1 MDRQPHDHAPVR
13 DIRFDALD
21 DLPRRDQSLYLA
33 AVRRWQNCQE
43 EFAALMADAPDSALR
58 QRWDDWWNARARG
71 TAVSRWTRAI
81 ELFRAHFDAAAQTT
95 FAQGQLSAAQLQT
108 AQALINPA
116 QLPAQEPPLITER
129 LGGAQVSQDAQWAAA
144 LVITTV
150 SGPLLYLPARQPALL
165 AFDTR
170 AALQA
175 HLGLE
180 RLSQHT
186 TDSIAP
192 AIIIDS
198 PPADPLLEALTRWRS
213 HCLETPQAWSRQR
226 LVQVLF
232 AAPPLPGDFAVTDVE
247 DEERA
252 EPLFGSLNADLSLS
266 HRRNAIEQ
274 QRLAIESLLDDEQ
287 GVAQPERLAQLK
299 RCLDALDSA
308 EENARSA
315 AKALLE
321 RRPALRLLELRQR
334 PNADYDALHLARLAG
349 LRAEADVQRLLQQ
362 ISAVEQAWLQAVLDN
377 PKRADRNQAVM
388 VARLSLVSSP
398 TLGTTLD
405 GPLVITSETA
415 GNALLLYWPGSA
427 GGLQRFAS
435 LQALEHAVFK
445 LGAIDSEW
453 SLQLSPLSGDPFEYS
468 LQNQLYACEQRVAK
482 VLTDNPLPSHEQPRR
497 VELEKCLLETLD
509 SLGVPVHQAREQAYL
524 EVLEQQQ
531 THALAGHLPQ
541 WLSQASPVRRAS
553 LKTAVMAFIDAMK
566 NSHAL
571 LERDLPHRDDF
582 ARKRVEERLR
592 KDFSLKQGFSI
603 TLDLPD
609 STSWERTLIEGAA
622 PGTPQRNVLTAS
634 SQRSTLS
641 IAQLAPGNIDQ
652 PLWLRMTFMKVEV
665 IADSTTERE
674 ALLQGVTLPYLR
686 QLITDLDL
694 AGHYEGLIYRAFMGS
709 TSATAFANEHRREC
723 LTEPFR
729 QMLKMRGD
737 SALLQQ
743 QIQEDGWKILNTA
756 IDADTAQAF
765 AANDQRIILRPVNL
779 TVGGPDTDDGPSS
792 LSGLTFIEEQVSGT
806 TLLYLPDSPDGQFFH
821 QRATLES
828 ARELLFN
835 LCLRPVMV
843 DYLAGRALKGDVA
856 HHVSRINQARRGN
869 FDALIGAGTAWPA
882 TTSLA
887 AHLLNAHMGRLIEA
901 HRASSRSNLALA
913 LERYALQG
921 GALFNYL
928 KMALGML
935 PFVGSAVAL
944 YDAWDSANLAAAAF
958 LRGEAGHGLTQL
970 ESVLLS
976 LIDAAMDI
984 LPGASS
990 SPGVARALT
999 RQRQVKALLTGTVGW
1014 QRSSMRKVKSRLDR
1028 FAGYEYEGAVSLE
1041 GLQPHSDGLNR
1052 NVYRHASGDFI
1063 LREGR
1068 IYQVRLVDRT
1078 MRLSGTRA
1086 RAYQQAIAL
1095 DEAGQWDTRFAL
1107 HGTLAGDGLAGGG
1120 NLLGHLADGLEPLWP
1135 AVIRRWLPRWLTD
1148 RAVEHQRRLGR
1159 TIDALSR
1166 QLDVQHRQGNAAL
1179 GEYQNADAATRRATV
1194 DAVDGKCAYDIE
1206 LATQRYEHA
1215 SQMLSVSHGN
1225 RRQNTLEVMS
1235 QSALVVVERS
1245 LHRSGLARDRCLD
1258 YLSDIGALNSQM
1270 LGLPAGSVRVALRLA
1285 RQMNQ
1290 IRTRLIQELRSID
1303 TIVANIE
1310 VWRQR
1315 IKTRADKAYVGQE
1328 LDKAN
1333 VSLSD
1338 NNRDYLKALNY
1349 LPMLTR
1355 YDRVFDSS
1363 WIYLHRRVARARA
1376 KVYDALHTQQDLP
1389 DVIANVHRRNQVL
1402 SECIEAYDEFSRD
1415 LIVWST
1421 GYGQHFDRL
1430 WIAPMLEQLT
1440 RMSNHA
1446 RHGIKNGIKQS
1457 ANARNS
1463 GKEIFETD
1471 GNRLMVGEKQ
1481 VDPLTRQTSFAT
1493 SGEDGRVEH
1502 WLPAS
1507 AGKYQRQLPPQP
1519 LQPDVI
1525 IDRQALLSE
1534 ARQRLAAQADYRR
1547 KVDGYARQN
1556 MSPADLDHMMTSEAA
1571 ELRARARRVDR
1582 VAAHDPLIAQLHA
1595 KADELVKIGRDLRIE
1610 KMLASTTPTEGYLH
1624 ELHELAP
1631 AGQPLI
1637 KIRKV
1642 GTLVE
1647 QGRRADGR
1655 LDFLQEFEVLN
1666 LTVDPPQPLWYAH
1679 FHFSSAKPLFNRFD
1693 KAHLKTPDQRDL
1705 GLKWQQKQASS
1716 GAAVDPI
1723 WRGPIGKPFAE
1734 LYFEPLFQT

>member
-13 DIRFDALD
+13 DIRFDSLD
-21 DLPRRDQSLYLA
+21 DLPRRDERLFLA
-33 AVRRWQNCQE
+33 AVQRWQDCRD
-43 EFAALMADAPDSALR
+43 EFAALMADAPDSAPR

-81 ELFRAHFDAAAQTT
+81 ELFRRHFDAAAQTT
-95 FAQGQLSAAQLQT
+95 FAQGQLSAAQMQSV
-108 AQALINPA
+108 QALMNPA
-116 QLPAQEPPLITER
+116 QLPAPLITER
-129 LGGAQVSQDAQWAAA
+129 LGGTQVAQDAEWAAA
-144 LVITTV
+144 LLITTV

-175 HLGLE
+175 HLNLE
-180 RLSQHT
+180 QLSQHT

-192 AIIIDS
+192 AIITDS
-198 PPADPLLEALTRWRS
+198 PPDDPLLEALTRWRA
-213 HCLETPQAWSRQR
+213 HCVQAPQAWSRQR
-226 LVQVLF
+226 QIQVLF
-232 AAPPLPGDFAVTDVE
+232 AAPPAPGDFVMSEVE
-247 DEERA
+247 DDERA
-252 EPLFGSLNADLSLS
+252 VPLFGSLHADLSLS

-287 GVAQPERLAQLK
+287 GVAQPDRLAALK
-299 RCLDALDSA
+299 RCFDALDSA

-315 AKALLE
+315 AKALLD

-349 LRAEADVQRLLQQ
+349 LRAEAEVQRLLRQ
-362 ISAVEQAWLQAVLDN
+362 ISEVEQAWVHAALDN
-377 PKRADRNQAVM
+377 PKRADRSQAVM
-388 VARLSLVSSP
+388 VARLSLAASP
-398 TLGTTLD
+398 TLSTTLD
-405 GPLVITSETA
+405 GPLVITSETT
-415 GNALLLYWPGSA
+415 GDALLLYWPGST

-445 LGAIDSEW
+445 LRAIDSEL
-453 SLQLSPLSGDPFEYS
+453 SLQLSPLFGDPFEYS
-468 LQNQLYACEQRVAK
+468 LQNQLYACEQRVAR
-482 VLTDNPLPSHEQPRR
+482 VLTDNPLATHERQRR

-524 EVLEQQQ
+524 DVLEQQQ

-541 WLSQASPVRRAS
+541 WLSQASPARRAS
-553 LKTAVMAFIDAMK
+553 LKASVTAFIDAMK
-566 NSHAL
+566 TSHAL
-571 LERDLPHRDDF
+571 LERDLPQRDDF
-582 ARKRVEERLR
+582 ARKRVDERLR
-592 KDFSLKQGFSI
+592 KDFSLTQAFSI

-609 STSWERTLIEGAA
+609 STSWRKTLVEGAA

-652 PLWLRMTFMKVEV
+652 PLWLRLTFMKVEV
-665 IADSTTERE
+665 IADSATERE

-686 QLITDLDL
+686 QLVTDLDL

-709 TSATAFANEHRREC
+709 TAATAFANEHRREC

-743 QIQEDGWKILNTA
+743 QIQEDGWQILNIA
-756 IDADTAQAF
+756 IDANNAQAF
-765 AANDQRIILRPVNL
+765 AANGQRIVLRPVTL
-779 TVGGPDTDDGPSS
+779 TVGGPDTDDGPTG
-792 LSGLTFIEEQVSGT
+792 LSGLTFIEEQRSGT
-806 TLLYLPDSPDGQFFH
+806 TVLYLPDSPDGQFFH
-821 QRATLES
+821 QRATLEL

-843 DYLAGRALKGDVA
+843 DYLAGRALKGDGA
-856 HHVSRINQARRGN
+856 HHVSRINQARKVN
-869 FDALIGAGTAWPA
+869 FAALIGAGTAWPA

-901 HRASSRSNLALA
+901 HRATSRSNLALA

-984 LPGASS
+984 LPGASA
-990 SPGVARALT
+990 SPGMARALT
-999 RQRQVKALLTGTVGW
+999 RQRQIKALLKGTAGL
-1014 QRSSMRKVKSRLDR
+1014 QRSSMRKVKHRLDQ

-1041 GLQPHSDGLNR
+1041 GLQPHSDGVYR

-1063 LREGR
+1063 LRQGR

-1086 RAYQQAIAL
+1086 RTYQQAIAL

-1107 HGTLAGDGLAGGG
+1107 LGTLADEGLAGGG
-1120 NLLGHLADGLEPLWP
+1120 NLLGHLADGLEPMWP
-1135 AVIRRWLPRWLTD
+1135 AAIRRWLPRWLTD
-1148 RAVEHQRRLGR
+1148 RAAEHQRRLGR
-1159 TIDALSR
+1159 TIDALSL
-1166 QLDVQHRQGNAAL
+1166 QLDAQHRRSNQAIRQYN
-1179 GEYQNADAATRRATV
+1179 EADPAIRRSTL
-1194 DAVDGKCAYDIE
+1194 DAVDRRCANDIE
-1206 LATQRYEHA
+1206 LARQRHDHLT
-1215 SQMLSVSHGN
+1215 QMLAVSHGN
-1225 RRQNTLEVMS
+1225 RRQNTLELLS
-1235 QSALVVVERS
+1235 QSALVVVERY
-1245 LHRSGLARDRCLD
+1245 LHRSNLARDRCLD
-1258 YLSDIGALNSQM
+1258 YLADIGLLSEQM
-1270 LGLPAGSVRVALRLA
+1270 LNLPAGNLRTSLRLA
-1285 RQMNQ
+1285 GQSSRL
-1290 IRTRLIQELRSID
+1290 RLRLIEELHGID
-1303 TIVANIE
+1303 KNMAQIE
-1310 VWRQR
+1310 LWRQR
-1315 IKTRADKAYVGQE
+1315 ITMRGDKAYIAQE
-1328 LDKAN
+1328 LEHAAN
-1333 VSLSD
+1333 ALSEGK
-1338 NNRDYLKALNY
+1338 RDYLKSLNY

-1363 WIYLHRRVARARA
+1363 WIYLHRRMTRARA
-1376 KVYDALHTQQDLP
+1376 KVYDALNSQFDLP
-1389 DVIANVHRRNQVL
+1389 EVIANVHRRNQIL
-1402 SECIEAYDEFSRD
+1402 GECIEVYDQFGRD
-1415 LIVWST
+1415 LIVWAA
-1421 GYGQHFDRL
+1421 GYSQHFDSP
-1430 WIAPMLEQLT
+1430 WIAPTLEQLK

-1481 VDPLTRQTSFAT
+1481 IDPLTRQTRFT
-1493 SGEDGRVEH
+1493 TTGEDGRVEH

-1507 AGKYQRQLPPQP
+1507 AGKYQRQVPPES
-1519 LQPDVI
+1519 LQPDVP
-1525 IDRQALLSE
+1525 IDRQALLRE
-1534 ARQRLAAQADYRR
+1534 ARQRLAAQDDYRR

-1556 MSPADLDHMMTSEAA
+1556 MLPADLDYMLTSEAA
-1571 ELRARARRVDR
+1571 ELRLRARRISR
-1582 VAAHDPLIAQLHA
+1582 VAAQDPIVAQLHT
-1595 KADELVKIGRDLRIE
+1595 KADELIRVGRDLRIE
-1610 KMLASTTPTEGYLH
+1610 KMLSSTTPTEGYLH

-1631 AGQPLI
+1631 VGQPLI

-1666 LTVDPPQPLWYAH
+1666 LSVEPPEPLWYAH
-1679 FHFSSAKPLFNRFD
+1679 FHFNTGKPQFNRFD
-1693 KAHLKTPDQRDL
+1693 KAHLKTPAQRNL
-1705 GLKWQQKQASS
+1705 GLKWQQKQAST
-1716 GAAVDPI
+1716 GAVVDSI

-1734 LYFEPLFQT
+1734 QYFAPLFDT